1 MDEFMFY
8 LLHSA
13 WFIPILIVLALFD
26 GVMKVIAMW
35 KAARNNQL
43 VWFIIIAV
51 FNTMGVLPLI
61 YIIMDKNG
69 AFRYENKEFDAD

>member
-13 WFIPILIVLALFD
+13 WIIPILIVLALFD

-35 KAARNNQL
+35 KAARNN
-43 VWFIIIAV
+43 
-51 FNTMGVLPLI
+51 
-61 YIIMDKNG
+61 
-69 AFRYENKEFDAD
+69 